1 MPPTPARPGSARSA
15 APVNDRIRAL
25 ARQAWGRPF
34 TDAERVEYQALV
46 VEWVEAQQVTDDVVE
61 AA

>member
-1 MPPTPARPGSARSA
+1 MPPTPLPDGTLRSA
-15 APVNDRIRAL
+15 AVWNEAIRAL

-34 TDAERVEYQALV
+34 TDAERVEYQRLV
-46 VEWVEAQQVTDDVVE
+46 VGWETARRAEVVK

>member
-1 MPPTPARPGSARSA
+1 M
-15 APVNDRIRAL
+15 NDRIRAL